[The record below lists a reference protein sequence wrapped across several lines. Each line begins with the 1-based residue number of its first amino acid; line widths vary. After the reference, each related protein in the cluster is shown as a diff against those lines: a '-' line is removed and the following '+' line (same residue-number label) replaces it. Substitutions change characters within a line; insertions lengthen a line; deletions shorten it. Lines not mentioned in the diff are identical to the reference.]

1 MVPNVTAKMVWVLGT
16 IVVVAFGTLAARVVI
31 KGSRLPAPASA
42 PAPLVSTA
50 TRAPAGNTNG
60 NPIAMSQPTGPSV
73 VPSIEALSEL
83 AGLAGDMNAVFVFLP
98 GKDGVFG
105 DSPLKAI
112 NNAKQSLEKSFEI
125 KIGVFALKPS
135 SLDYKDLAAQM
146 SVPGVVAIVKT
157 GVKARVSGDLT
168 EAKIVDGFLAAMAS
182 GGCCPLGE
190 PSDSK
195 SK

>member
-1 MVPNVTAKMVWVLGT
+1 MVWVLGA
-16 IVVVAFGTLAARVVI
+16 IVVVAFGTMAARVVI
-31 KGSRLPAPASA
+31 KGSRPPAPASA
-42 PAPLVSTA
+42 PAPLASIA

-60 NPIAMSQPTGPSV
+60 NPIATSQPTGPSV

-83 AGLAGDMNAVFVFLP
+83 AELAGDMNAVFVFLP

-105 DSPLKAI
+105 DSPFKAI
-112 NNAKQSLEKSFEI
+112 DNAKQNLETRFEI
-125 KIGVFALKPS
+125 KIGVFALKPGS
-135 SLDYKDLAAQM
+135 PDYKDIAAQM

-168 EAKIVDGFLAAMAS
+168 EEKIVDGFLAAMAS

-195 SK
+195 QK